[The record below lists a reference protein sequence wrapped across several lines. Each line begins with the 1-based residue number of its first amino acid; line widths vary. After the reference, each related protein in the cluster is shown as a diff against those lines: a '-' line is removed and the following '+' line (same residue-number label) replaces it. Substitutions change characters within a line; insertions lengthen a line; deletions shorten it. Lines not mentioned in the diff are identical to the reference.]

1 MNMGQSGMLF
11 VFGMSLLVTAIII
24 TGIAFAASAAKS
36 RAAQERAEEY
46 RDLAEKA
53 SVDATEVRAALI
65 EVKGRLAAVER
76 LLKDRDR
83 AERELFLRIAV
94 SVRVMGHALTHGHR
108 EDRSFQCA
116 AVR

>member
-24 TGIAFAASAAKS
+24 TGIAFAAAAAKS
-36 RAAQERAEEY
+36 RAAEERAEGY
-46 RDLAEKA
+46 RELAEKA

-94 SVRVMGHALTHGHR
+94 SARVMGHALTHGHR
-108 EDRSFQCA
+108 EDRSFQRA
-116 AVR
+116 ALR